1 MIQRDFGV
9 EHGAEVLTYPLT
21 VCDADDLAVLGMIGI
36 NRWSIDDDSKDPP
49 DRLPS
54 ELNVEDLESAVLRDA
69 TGNRPELI

>member
-1 MIQRDFGV
+1 
-9 EHGAEVLTYPLT
+9 
-21 VCDADDLAVLGMIGI
+21 MIGI